1 MAAQR
6 ISVAQALAAADVEIF
21 QDDGGGI
28 PANAVYDR
36 SNSAAI
42 VDRSNGATIQDRT
55 V

>member
-28 PANAVYDR
+28 PANA
-36 SNSAAI
+36 I
-42 VDRSNGATIQDRT
+42 VDDTDASVIVDDTDASDLVDG
-55 V
+55 